1 MSDGGIESL
10 CCQVQIRDKV
20 SSDTAD
26 QESCLSGNITGN
38 GTSGSHGSGGN
49 HDNME
54 KNIIVRD
61 GQKELFFTSIYLNV
75 SRV

>member
-26 QESCLSGNITGN
+26 QESCLSGNTEGN
-38 GTSGSHGSGGN
+38 GSGGN
-49 HDNME
+49 SE
-54 KNIIVRD
+54 TTPK
-61 GQKELFFTSIYLNV
+61 KF
-75 SRV
+75 